1 MRNVFK
7 IFRNDLRS
15 LYKHFFAFL
24 IILAICVLPALYAWF
39 NIYAFGDPYS
49 HTDNIQIAVVSNDMD
64 YMDDDGAIVNIGKDL
79 VKELEEDENFGY
91 IILDD
96 ADEAINGVY
105 DGTYYAAVI
114 FESDFTYNMYNFL
127 TTDMFQPT
135 IKFYQN
141 EKTNAIAVKVVEAAA
156 DEVKHSVNARYIDA
170 IVETL
175 FGKLNNFSSDVKG
188 ETSADMIRNT
198 LTKIRDNL
206 GSYNATISSFVSANN
221 SLIDTLSNTN
231 STLDYSI
238 FLIGNE
244 RINISDQII
253 YVEGT
258 QQDLS
263 KINDEVNVMLVNIQD
278 SVQDAI
284 YKLDRLYESPSEE
297 EDALQALAELER
309 QYQQLIDYIRN
320 SGLTGSEIDDALSA
334 LNTLAEKISELRKSL
349 GLEPGT
355 GGGSINPQ
363 VAAAQIQR
371 DFETVAVPMVYHAVT
386 GYDYDDLSDANASP
400 QSMESMMYY
409 MLADTDTR
417 ITTIQ
422 DNIKIANTTK
432 DPAARSAAL
441 KAIQTDSDVL
451 YQELSALGAATEAID
466 SISGGTSNLSA
477 TVNET
482 ADGAKDIEDI
492 INDILHGD
500 RDIDLTRDL
509 QLVSNALGALRVT
522 MTEIVY
528 PALDTLLE
536 NLQDSLGDI
545 SSLLL
550 DLSDVLGKATP
561 ILNQLVNTFGAVNNT
576 LIQVQD
582 LISSYVERINNLID
596 VLDGGES
603 EWLDSVLDF
612 FDINP
617 EEIGHFLSEPVS
629 VDSRAVY
636 PVKNYG
642 SAMAPFYT
650 MLAIWVGCVIINSI
664 LRSEKPVEC
673 EGATD
678 AEKFFGRYLVFLL
691 ISLIQTMVIMLGD
704 LYLLKVQC
712 LHPGLFLLTGAI
724 TALTCSMLAYSFTM
738 AFGNIGKFLIVV
750 IMIIQIAG
758 SGGSYPIELLPDFFQ
773 QIYLFFP
780 FPYAIGAMRECI
792 AGLYQND
799 YLVFILKLLIFFVA
813 GILIGLVLRP
823 SLKGVNKYMNEQ
835 LEDTEMM

>member
-522 MTEIVY
+522 ITEIVY

>member
-79 VKELEEDENFGY
+79 VKELEDDETFGY

-263 KINDEVNVMLVNIQD
+263 KINDEVNVMLVNLQD

-297 EDALQALAELER
+297 EEALQALAELER
-309 QYQQLIDYIRN
+309 QYQELIDYIRN

-422 DNIKIANTTK
+422 DNIRIANTTK
-432 DPAARSAAL
+432 DPAARGAAL

-492 INDILHGD
+492 IDDILHGD

-673 EGATD
+673 EDATD

>member
-49 HTDNIQIAVVSNDMD
+49 HTDNIPIAVVSNDMD

-141 EKTNAIAVKVVEAAA
+141 EKTNAIAVRVVEAAA

-309 QYQQLIDYIRN
+309 QYQELIDYIRN

-334 LNTLAEKISELRKSL
+334 LNTLAEKISDLRKSL

-371 DFETVAVPMVYHAVT
+371 DFETVAVPMVYRAVT

-422 DNIKIANTTK
+422 DNIRIANTTK
-432 DPAARSAAL
+432 DPAARGAAL

-482 ADGAKDIEDI
+482 ADGAKDIEEI
-492 INDILHGD
+492 IDDILHGD

-650 MLAIWVGCVIINSI
+650 MLAIWIGCVIINSI

-673 EGATD
+673 EDATD

-704 LYLLKVQC
+704 IYLLKVQC

>member
-297 EDALQALAELER
+297 EEALQALAELER

-482 ADGAKDIEDI
+482 ADGAKDIEEI
-492 INDILHGD
+492 IDDILHGD

-673 EGATD
+673 EDATD

>member
-49 HTDNIQIAVVSNDMD
+49 HTDNIPIAVVSNDMD

-297 EDALQALAELER
+297 EEALQALAELER
-309 QYQQLIDYIRN
+309 QYQELIDYIRN

>member
-309 QYQQLIDYIRN
+309 QYQELIDYIRN

-522 MTEIVY
+522 ITEIVY

-673 EGATD
+673 EDATD